1 MSSVNEYEFRLK
13 NIFVGGQL
21 MSEDRWDAA
30 NILSPNWTT
39 RSRGRLAGQIRQ
51 DLEGVRTSVT
61 PPGPQGQ
68 APTSGT
74 SPEKDSKTPTLKR
87 GFKFLTRKCK

>member
-1 MSSVNEYEFRLK
+1 
-13 NIFVGGQL
+13 

-30 NILSPNWTT
+30 NILSPSWTT
-39 RSRGRLAGQIRQ
+39 RSGGRLAGQIRQ

-68 APTSGT
+68 APTSGQVMKRT
-74 SPEKDSKTPTLKR
+74 PKQKHLNEDSNS
-87 GFKFLTRKCK
+87 